1 MLELAQ
7 TYKKNK
13 DYIVLKNLIVLLTV
27 IITWFAF
34 GYAIGFGTNPE
45 ATDIQFGGFYH
56 GWFGDLSGGTTLLT
70 NTTDGATEPLEYTKV
85 NVSQETYD

>member
-45 ATDIQFGGFYH
+45 ATDI
-56 GWFGDLSGGTTLLT
+56 
-70 NTTDGATEPLEYTKV
+70 
-85 NVSQETYD
+85 